1 MIPGRKRS
9 EVLEEIIAAGG
20 SKPFSNANVL
30 NERYGD
36 EYKTR
41 KYPSSFNGVIQ
52 YMLETANKLKEMAG
66 KDIPRAFPYSEPMVK
81 LNPKFAH
88 SSAERLNARPLTL
101 IHDANA
107 AHEVC
112 SELKQLITKTR
123 SILNIIPKRLETSYL
138 VTEITDQFQN
148 DMQQLDEF
156 RQVIENVQQL
166 LLKGKSPNPTLTLNR
181 KNLEKLKNH
190 IIKIGYDAINGETVD
205 IIQEEPEPNETQQTP
220 QGQHPTGPR
229 FEQLSNSSIQDL
241 ACELSDRL
249 IKTMKEEKNR

>member
-1 MIPGRKRS
+1 MLPARRRN

-20 SKPFSNANVL
+20 SKPFSNVNMH
-30 NERYGD
+30 ERYGD
-36 EYKTR
+36 DYKTR

-52 YMLETANKLKEMAG
+52 YMLETSNKLKEMAE
-66 KDIPRAFPYSEPMVK
+66 KHIPRAFPYAEPMVK
-81 LNPKFAH
+81 FNPKFVH
-88 SSAERLNARPLTL
+88 SAAERLHARPLTL

-112 SELKQLITKTR
+112 SELKQLIAKAR

-148 DMQQLDEF
+148 DMQLLDEF
-156 RQVIENVQQL
+156 RQIIENVQQL
-166 LLKGKSPNPTLTLNR
+166 LLKGKNPNPTLTLNR

-190 IIKIGYDAINGETVD
+190 ITKLGYKAINGET
-205 IIQEEPEPNETQQTP
+205 PNILPDGYDRSQQP
-220 QGQHPTGPR
+220 QGQQPQQPTGPHY
-229 FEQLSNSSIQDL
+229 ENVSDSTIEDL

-249 IKTMKEEKNR
+249 IRTMKEEKKG